1 MDPNQIFKWVF
12 DYQFESFMDNTVS
25 DRLNPISFIR
35 LISNV
40 NVYEKKPLDT
50 ILIVKR
56 SY

>member
-40 NVYEKKPLDT
+40 NVYEKNH
-50 ILIVKR
+50 
-56 SY
+56 